1 MALLKTV
8 IKNKFEVY
16 MEQRS
21 VTQPDKFNWELWETE
36 KLTAKEKK
44 ILIAHIVGEAWL
56 EVCSPKYK
64 RIRTSA
70 FTKTGLAMT
79 LTGSNDNTV
88 ICEGMR
94 FPVELVPA
102 GQVFDDKEY
111 LAQAWSLDEN
121 FYKGKGAAA
130 AALGAGPAHAA
141 NEDAHA
147 AALAAGPA
155 IEDGPSSDEQG
166 LNSSDDDEQGEN
178 SCSSSDSVSLDG
190 SIAEVMDDDMMLADL
205 ILGGPPVPED
215 PYDEENLFGSDSD

>member
-1 MALLKTV
+1 
-8 IKNKFEVY
+8 
-16 MEQRS
+16 MEQKS
-21 VTQPDKFNWELWETE
+21 LTQPDKFNWDLWETE
-36 KLTAKEKK
+36 KLTQGEKM
-44 ILIAHIVGEAWL
+44 ILVTHIVGEAWL

-79 LTGSNDNTV
+79 LAGSNDNTV

-111 LAQAWSLDEN
+111 LAQAWSFDEN
-121 FYKGKGAAA
+121 FYKGKGAA
-130 AALGAGPAHAA
+130 
-141 NEDAHA
+141 A

-166 LNSSDDDEQGEN
+166 LNSSDEDEQGED

-190 SIAEVMDDDMMLADL
+190 SIAEVMDDDMMSADL

-215 PYDEENLFGSDSD
+215 PYDEENLFGDSD